1 MPPSGE
7 TILFF
12 TDGVKFSLRDR
23 AAVRKWLRKIASSH
37 KKSIASLN
45 YVFVSDAVLLR
56 MNKQFLA
63 HDTFTDIITFPG
75 EKSPKGITGEIYISV
90 DRVRENAGQF
100 KQTFKSELGRVMAHG
115 LLHLC
120 GFKDKTEKEKL
131 VMRSQEKKALDLRI
145 NLTP

>member
-23 AAVRKWLRKIASSH
+23 TAARKWLNKVASSH

-45 YVFVSDAVLLR
+45 YIFVSDAVLLG
-56 MNKQFLA
+56 MNKQFLE
-63 HDTFTDIITFPG
+63 HNTLTDIITFPG
-75 EKSPKGITGEIYISV
+75 EKSPKGITGEIYISI
-90 DRVRENAGQF
+90 DRVRENAVLF
-100 KQTFKSELGRVMAHG
+100 NQTFKAELGRVMAHG

-120 GFKDKTEKEKL
+120 GFKDKTEKDKL
-131 VMRSQEKKALDLRI
+131 VMRSQEKKALDLRTI
-145 NLTP
+145 